1 MTRITLG
8 LCMIAGVALADAP
21 DKVKLLDPGAKPHQI
36 LELQPHLRLRS
47 TLRIEVTQSVT
58 QQTGER
64 IDKTKM
70 PKVHFEGELHLQPSS
85 DKALQYTI
93 TFTSIRVVRVKGMEK
108 GTNRALQSKW
118 KDLIGMT
125 YKAHVTRQGY
135 LLDAKLTLPKRPD
148 PAIKTPLQ
156 SFQQTLRLIHTP
168 FPAEPV
174 GVGARW
180 ENKSIVNLN
189 GVVMERRQA
198 WTLKR
203 IGKTLVVGSTSTEK
217 ANPKSVDLGTLPDG
231 MKAEV
236 SKVGGTAS
244 TSVKLRLNHLLPIS
258 WEQQLKH
265 HLHLSG
271 QIGESTF
278 ETKTSVDASMRLIRN
293 PKK

>member
-1 MTRITLG
+1 
-8 LCMIAGVALADAP
+8 
-21 DKVKLLDPGAKPHQI
+21 
-36 LELQPHLRLRS
+36 
-47 TLRIEVTQSVT
+47 
-58 QQTGER
+58 
-64 IDKTKM
+64 M
-70 PKVHFEGELHLQPSS
+70 PKVQFEGELKLQTA
-85 DKALQYTI
+85 DDTTLQYAI
-93 TFTSIRVVRVKGMEK
+93 EFTGIRVIKVHGVDK
-108 GTNRALQSKW
+108 GTDKALQSKW
-118 KDLIGMT
+118 KRLIGMT
-125 YKAHVTRQGY
+125 YKASVTRQGY
-135 LLDAKLTLPKRPD
+135 LLDAKLTLPKRPN

-168 FPAEPV
+168 LPAEPV

-180 ENKSIVNLN
+180 ESESIVNLN
-189 GVVMERRQA
+189 GVVMERTQV

-203 IGKTLVVGSTSTEK
+203 IGKNLVIESNSTEK
-217 ANPKSVDLGTLPDG
+217 ANPQSVDLGALPDG

-278 ETKTSVDASMRLIRN
+278 ETKTFVDASMRLIRN